1 MRRMYS
7 KGQIKGI
14 ANGYRHYLKLI
25 SGNVCYHVYATLP
38 VSEIKSVTDIPA
50 GLYIGLKD
58 GVSFGFFGINFPGGL
73 AWNDENGS
81 HVLEIDSVQDTL
93 LD

>member
-14 ANGYRHYLKLI
+14 SNGYRHYLKLI
-25 SGNVCYHVYATLP
+25 SGNVWYHVYATLP
-38 VSEIKSVTDIPA
+38 VSEIKAVTDIPA
-50 GLYIGLKD
+50 GLYPGLKD
-58 GVSFGFFGINFPGGL
+58 GVDFGFLGIEFPGGI

-81 HVLEIDSVQDTL
+81 AVLEIDSIQDTL